1 MDIKRLIGK
10 DIDKILQFYRSDSL
24 KAYSSKLEELNAIW
38 QIAEESVPFDY
49 KNPMFILFAQHQL
62 ASMATFKW
70 KSLFYL
76 HESVKPLIAKVRSV
90 CGSYIYDVELLSAKV
105 EGNRVYILCHYKNIL
120 GEFDEDFCIVSIDLW
135 LVNNFSLNHAVVDVI
150 DINYEQRAVY

>member
-24 KAYSSKLEELNAIW
+24 KAYSSKLEELNTIW

-62 ASMATFKW
+62 SSMATFKW
-70 KSLFYL
+70 KSLFTYMNL
-76 HESVKPLIAKVRSV
+76 
-90 CGSYIYDVELLSAKV
+90 
-105 EGNRVYILCHYKNIL
+105 
-120 GEFDEDFCIVSIDLW
+120 
-135 LVNNFSLNHAVVDVI
+135 
-150 DINYEQRAVY
+150 